1 MKYISAKEL
10 IIDQK
15 PLVRALVMTGSAI
28 SEFGA
33 QFRIILRVLFVAVQT
48 KTHIESL
55 WILGNIHLT
64 HIAVTIL
71 AIDSRR
77 DMRTMVE
84 MHKIRHNHHR
94 NPFDWLVILHSLN
107 QGL

>member
-64 HIAVTIL
+64 HITMTIL
-71 AIDSRR
+71 AIDPRCN
-77 DMRTMVE
+77 MWTVVE
-84 MHKIRHNHHR
+84 MHKIGHNHYR
-94 NPFDWLVILHSLN
+94 NPFERLVILH
-107 QGL
+107 GLDQRL